1 MSDKDLKRR
10 QKTQESLQ
18 KIRDAAKGKFPNRGQ
33 SKTNPPKREVRTV
46 SKGETLYDIALGEGR
61 GEGGDVTSIRSSTGG
76 EFSPRKALEAVEKM
90 AEASGIK
97 DPDKI
102 KPGDKVVV
110 GEFRNGGKVSLGNFK
125 GSF

>member
-18 KIRDAAKGKFPNRGQ
+18 KIRDAARGKFPNRGQ
-33 SKTNPPKREVRTV
+33 SNTNPPRREVRTV

-61 GEGGDVTSIRSSTGG
+61 GESGDVTSIRASANT
-76 EFSPRKALEAVEKM
+76 PREALKAVEKM

-110 GEFRNGGKVSLGNFK
+110 GEFRNGGKVSLGDFK

>member
-1 MSDKDLKRR
+1 MSEKDLKRR

-46 SKGETLYDIALGEGR
+46 SKGETMYDIALGEGR
-61 GEGGDVTSIRSSTGG
+61 GEGGDLTSIRASANT
-76 EFSPRKALEAVEKM
+76 PREALKAVEKM
-90 AEASGIK
+90 AKASGIK

-110 GEFRNGGKVSLGNFK
+110 GEFRNGGKVSLGDFK
-125 GSF
+125 GNF